1 MSGQG
6 IFNVVVVARNFN
18 PTFFSQ
24 LWFLKI
30 EVFPEGDLKDNFIY
44 TPMAVSLTT
53 PEVAF
58 LAVPDRIQLGFAGDK
73 PNYSKLIDRILGAIV
88 QKLPH
93 TPFQAVGF
101 NMTWNLLAKNS
112 DEFSRVNRQLFLS
125 SENPLA
131 KSSAEAD
138 CRFGFYLSKNLAMGR
153 MRLDI
158 KPMIAAPVGTVG
170 TEGLQLNFNFNRDL
184 QEESKIEV
192 ILEFLQSWDMAL
204 SLSSD
209 MVKAVG
215 RTWSS

>member
-1 MSGQG
+1 
-6 IFNVVVVARNFN
+6 
-18 PTFFSQ
+18 
-24 LWFLKI
+24 
-30 EVFPEGDLKDNFIY
+30 
-44 TPMAVSLTT
+44 
-53 PEVAF
+53 
-58 LAVPDRIQLGFAGDK
+58 LGFVGAN

-112 DEFSRVNRQLFLS
+112 DEFSKINRQLFLS

-158 KPMIAAPVGTVG
+158 KPIIAAPVGN
-170 TEGLQLNFNFNRDL
+170 EGLQLNFNFSRDL
-184 QEESKIEV
+184 QEESKIDV
-192 ILEFLQSWDMAL
+192 ILEFFRSWDMAL

-209 MVKAVG
+209 MVNAVG
-215 RTWSS
+215 ETWSS

>member
-18 PTFFSQ
+18 PTIFSQ
-24 LWFLKI
+24 LWFLKNEI
-30 EVFPEGDLKDNFIY
+30 FSEGDLKDNFIY

-53 PEVAF
+53 SEVAF
-58 LAVPDRIQLGFAGDK
+58 LAVPDRIQLGFVGDK
-73 PNYSKLIDRILGAIV
+73 PDYGKLIDHILGAIV

-101 NMTWNLLAKNS
+101 NLTWNLLAKNS
-112 DEFSRVNRQLFLS
+112 DEFPKVNRQLFLS
-125 SENPLA
+125 SENPLS

-138 CRFGFYLSKNLAMGR
+138 CRFGFYLSKSLAMGR

-158 KPMIAAPVGTVG
+158 KPMIAAAVGS
-170 TEGLQLNFNFNRDL
+170 EGLQLSFNFNRDL
-184 QEESKIEV
+184 QEESKIDV
-192 ILEFLQSWDMAL
+192 ILEFLRSWDMAL

-209 MVKAVG
+209 MVKVVG
-215 RTWSS
+215 RTWSN